1 MGQFLILF
9 LGGFWAACG
18 NPPLG
23 PSTTICILS
32 RLWYRIFRR
41 MEHNYWA
48 RPQVFGFSCNLNLS
62 HTETHRDP
70 LPCCVFNVSKPRH
83 PSAETSA
90 HATRPPAPAR
100 VQAPAPRAPRPP
112 AFSCGRHAQR
122 RKPPGVS
129 LRPARTGR
137 RFIYEKGV
145 AGAEER
151 TEIL

>member
-41 MEHNYWA
+41 MEHNYLA

-62 HTETHRDP
+62 HTETQRDP
-70 LPCCVFNVSKPRH
+70 LPCCVFNVSKPRP
-83 PSAETSA
+83 PSAETGA
-90 HATRPPAPAR
+90 HATRPPAQPGYKR
-100 VQAPAPRAPRPP
+100 PSHAPPPRRRLAAADTHQEGSPP
-112 AFSCGRHAQR
+112 AFSCGRPAQEGDLYTN
-122 RKPPGVS
+122 K
-129 LRPARTGR
+129 
-137 RFIYEKGV
+137 E
-145 AGAEER
+145 
-151 TEIL
+151 